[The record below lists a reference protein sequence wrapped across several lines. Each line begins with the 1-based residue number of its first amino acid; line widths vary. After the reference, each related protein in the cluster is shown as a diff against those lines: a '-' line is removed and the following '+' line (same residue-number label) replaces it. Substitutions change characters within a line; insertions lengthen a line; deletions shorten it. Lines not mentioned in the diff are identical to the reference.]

1 MNKKKIRTGM
11 KQYIE
16 ENDNGEVDPTIIWDA
31 MKAVIRGK
39 FIDETA
45 CVKRVINW
53 RPIKNIQKG

>member
-1 MNKKKIRTGM
+1 M